1 MVSAPP
7 RSQQRA
13 PWGFGDVLLILV
25 LSFTFGGVAYAG
37 VARAVHAADT
47 SLASQDRTAL
57 EAMAG
62 QLTFY
67 AVTISITLLTL
78 VARRNIDVGDLGWR
92 RASWRWLLGAVPL
105 TLLGLVI
112 AGVLGGLVQ
121 ALFPHVQNIQCQT
134 VQKEFG
140 HAIWYAVP
148 VVCVAAPIVEET
160 VFRGVLYRWLRG
172 NLPMTA
178 AMLLSGAVFAL
189 FHFIPIL
196 FLPLA
201 GLGVLL
207 SWIYERSGSIWPG
220 VIVHGLF
227 NLVGI
232 VDILTTAKC

>member
-7 RSQQRA
+7 RLQRRA
-13 PWGFGDVLLILV
+13 PWGFVDVLVVLV
-25 LSFTFGGVAYAG
+25 LSFLIGGVAYAG
-37 VARAVHAADT
+37 IARAVHAADT
-47 SLASQDRTAL
+47 SLAAQDRTAL

-62 QLTFY
+62 QLVFY
-67 AVTISITLLTL
+67 AVTISITLLIL
-78 VARRNIDVGDLGWR
+78 VGRRDIDVGDLGWR
-92 RASWRWLLGAVPL
+92 RTSWRWVLAAVPL
-105 TLLGLVI
+105 TI
-112 AGVLGGLVQ
+112 AGLLLAGALGALVQ
-121 ALFPHVQNIQCQT
+121 GLFPHAQNIQCQT

-160 VFRGVLYRWLRG
+160 VFRGVLYRWLRS
-172 NLPMTA
+172 NLSMTP

-201 GLGVLL
+201 GLGALL
-207 SWIYERSGSIWPG
+207 AWIYERSGSLWPG

-232 VDILTTAKC
+232 IDILTATKC